1 MDKKKMGKYSCSY
14 QHVYGMSLGHQ
25 IYFSQH
31 QTAFNILILKSPV
44 GVKELFFLFLCDLQA
59 EFDVKFPGEDG
70 GRERVFK
77 VSICFDIRHIQ
88 DIVYNN

>member
-1 MDKKKMGKYSCSY
+1 MVHFVIKYISANTRLLST
-14 QHVYGMSLGHQ
+14 
-25 IYFSQH
+25 F
-31 QTAFNILILKSPV
+31 LILKSPV

-59 EFDVKFPGEDG
+59 ELDVKLPGEDG
-70 GRERVFK
+70 GRDRVFK

>member
-1 MDKKKMGKYSCSY
+1 MFMVHFVIKYISANTRLLST
-14 QHVYGMSLGHQ
+14 
-25 IYFSQH
+25 F
-31 QTAFNILILKSPV
+31 LILKSPV

-59 EFDVKFPGEDG
+59 ELDVKLPGEDG
-70 GRERVFK
+70 GRDRVFK

>member
-1 MDKKKMGKYSCSY
+1 MGKYSCSY
-14 QHVYGMSLGHQ
+14 QHVYGTLLGHQ

-59 EFDVKFPGEDG
+59 ELDVKFPGEDG
-70 GRERVFK
+70 GGDRVFK

>member
-1 MDKKKMGKYSCSY
+1 MFMVHFVIKYISANTRLLST
-14 QHVYGMSLGHQ
+14 
-25 IYFSQH
+25 F
-31 QTAFNILILKSPV
+31 LILKSPV

-59 EFDVKFPGEDG
+59 ELDVKFPGEDG
-70 GRERVFK
+70 GGDRVFK

>member
-1 MDKKKMGKYSCSY
+1 
-14 QHVYGMSLGHQ
+14 MSLCHQ

-59 EFDVKFPGEDG
+59 ELDVKLPGEDG
-70 GRERVFK
+70 GRDRVNSRLAFA
-77 VSICFDIRHIQ
+77 VIYVIYRT
-88 DIVYNN
+88 

>member
-1 MDKKKMGKYSCSY
+1 MFMVHFVIKYISANTRLLST
-14 QHVYGMSLGHQ
+14 
-25 IYFSQH
+25 F
-31 QTAFNILILKSPV
+31 LILKSPV

-59 EFDVKFPGEDG
+59 ELDVKLPGEGG
-70 GRERVFK
+70 GRDRVFK